1 MEQTPH
7 GNATVATS
15 NSLIERV
22 KAILTNPQKEWQV
35 INSEPANPSNITVSY
50 IIPLAL
56 IGTVAIFLSYG
67 VFGIGAGIFKFKS
80 ISFGIKMAV
89 AVFISCVVGP
99 YITAL
104 IVDNV
109 GPNFGAEKNFGK
121 SFQVAAYSATPG
133 LICGIFYIFHSL
145 TILAVLGGLYGLY
158 LLYIGL
164 PVLKPVKEADK
175 KTNYFVV
182 VLIVSI
188 IVNYLLYWLPS
199 QLFTPTI
206 SDISVSL

>member
-1 MEQTPH
+1 M
-7 GNATVATS
+7 N
-15 NSLIERV
+15 LIERV
-22 KAILTNPQKEWQV
+22 KAILTAPQKEWQT
-35 INSEPANPSNITVSY
+35 INGEPANPTAITTSY

-56 IGTVAIFLSYG
+56 IGTVAIFLAYG
-67 VFGIGAGIFKFKS
+67 LIGVGYGFVKFKS
-80 ISFGIKMAV
+80 MSFGIKMAI
-89 AVFISCVVGP
+89 AVFIGSVAGP
-99 YITAL
+99 YITGF

-133 LICGIFYIFHSL
+133 LICGIFYLFHSVA
-145 TILAVLGGLYGLY
+145 ILAVLGGLYGLY

-164 PVLKPVKEADK
+164 PVLKPTKEADK

-182 VLIVSI
+182 VLVVSI

-199 QLFTPTI
+199 KLFTPSL
-206 SDISVSL
+206 SDVNFSF